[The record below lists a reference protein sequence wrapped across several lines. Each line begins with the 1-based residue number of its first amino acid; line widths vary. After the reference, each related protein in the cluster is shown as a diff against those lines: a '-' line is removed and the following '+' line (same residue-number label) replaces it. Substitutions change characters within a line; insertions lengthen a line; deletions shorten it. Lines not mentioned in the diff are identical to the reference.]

1 MYRRILVAL
10 DNTAADRSLLPHVAE
25 LAGHFQSHLVL
36 LHVAEGFAA
45 RLYDELQLTESQE
58 IREDREYLER
68 TAAELRGR
76 GLDVSCLLAMGNPP
90 EEILKAADREQCDL
104 IAMTSHGHR
113 WLADLFLGSTI
124 NEVQCQTSITTVVIQ
139 ADIGWRVKL

>member
-1 MYRRILVAL
+1 MYRKILVAL

-25 LAGHFQSHLVL
+25 LAGFFHSHLVL

-58 IREDREYLER
+58 IREDRDYLER

-76 GLDVSCLLAMGNPP
+76 GLNVSCLLAMGNPP
-90 EEILKAADREQCDL
+90 EEILKTADREQCDL

-124 NEVQCQTSITTVVIQ
+124 NEVRHRATMPVLLVR
-139 ADIGWRVKL
+139 AAK